1 MLNKEVLKMFEFD
14 NNDIEKLTYEE
25 RLNSYIDQKEQDNQ
39 LINDVINQL

>member
-1 MLNKEVLKMFEFD
+1 MFEFD